1 MYSVLRRVRKDG
13 EPSAWKP
20 EEIEEGRQVI
30 VGAEQVTWKRRSWRR
45 DDEVNLDR
53 ARRPGWANGPER
65 KPM

>member
-1 MYSVLRRVRKDG
+1 MCCEGSVRKDG
-13 EPSAWKP
+13 EPNAGKL

-30 VGAEQVTWKRRSWRR
+30 MGAEQLTWTRRSWRH
-45 DDEVNLDR
+45 DDEVNVDR